1 MANLLIKN
9 TESLPFAKVS
19 IDNFEVTQV
28 RFIFKNNTNSLIFKH
43 KSIFE
48 PFFSSTTTFIYP
60 NFKFKRMITIQDW
73 QLSKEKWLD
82 KDLAL
87 MISDKDW
94 KERTQKGDIKIWQRS
109 FPDDK
114 NDLFRWRL
122 PKVAANHNEVFDVFT
137 NKMVDYHHY
146 WTAEYSGGYLVKEID
161 ENTQIIYQQF
171 DPNKPFISKRD
182 LLYIQWSRKI
192 DEKAIQT
199 SFRSIVWEEI
209 PLPKGFER
217 IDWWGGHLFEAN
229 EDGTSQLVLID
240 RENQGGF
247 FPSFLMNKIMPQYL
261 IHQFE
266 SIIKFFE
273 KGGVKT
279 HEKLPKSQNT
289 ALTNKN

>member
-1 MANLLIKN
+1 MD
-9 TESLPFAKVS
+9 S
-19 IDNFEVTQV
+19 
-28 RFIFKNNTNSLIFKH
+28 R
-43 KSIFE
+43 
-48 PFFSSTTTFIYP
+48 IY
-60 NFKFKRMITIQDW
+60 R
-73 QLSKEKWLD
+73 WLCG
-82 KDLAL
+82 K
-87 MISDKDW
+87 K
-94 KERTQKGDIKIWQRS
+94 
-109 FPDDK
+109 
-114 NDLFRWRL
+114 
-122 PKVAANHNEVFDVFT
+122 
-137 NKMVDYHHY
+137 
-146 WTAEYSGGYLVKEID
+146 ID

-192 DEKAIQT
+192 DEKTIQT

-209 PLPKGFER
+209 PLPKGFEG

-247 FPSFLMNKIMPQYL
+247 FPSFLMNQIMPQYL